1 MDAKTGLKKMKTH
14 SPDKLILGYININ
27 LIRNKFVSATYV
39 LDKNDDIFLIS
50 KTKMDDSFHSGKFKT
65 KVFTTLHRYDRN
77 KKRRWPSIVY

>member
-1 MDAKTGLKKMKTH
+1 MDAKTGLKKMKIH

-39 LDKNDDIFLIS
+39 LDDDIFLIS